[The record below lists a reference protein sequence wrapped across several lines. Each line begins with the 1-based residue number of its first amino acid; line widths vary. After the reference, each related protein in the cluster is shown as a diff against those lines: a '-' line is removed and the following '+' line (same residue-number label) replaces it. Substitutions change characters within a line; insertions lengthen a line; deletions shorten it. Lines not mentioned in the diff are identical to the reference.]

1 LHGASTES
9 VVCKIGSLCRLLKQ
23 NLSQLLLVLNLC
35 FSTTDFCWTLGS
47 MFVCQC
53 FCRLTTREQ
62 KSGQHVIGVLRNVDI
77 QQYFL
82 RDLKEDGIIKTQWI
96 PTLENSA
103 DLFTKNLYGPLF
115 EKHIRTYVGIDMYME
130 REDMN
135 ETDEWTLVRKT
146 GNRKLKPRFDRNN
159 ARGESAGNVRQGLG
173 LRARHPNC
181 PWNGQL
187 ESLDNIWSPLW

>member
-1 LHGASTES
+1 MPMFLQIDNKGA
-9 VVCKIGSLCRLLKQ
+9 K
-23 NLSQLLLVLNLC
+23 
-35 FSTTDFCWTLGS
+35 D
-47 MFVCQC
+47 
-53 FCRLTTREQ
+53 LTCNWSAGGRVR
-62 KSGQHVIGVLRNVDI
+62 HVDI

-115 EKHIRTYVGIDMYME
+115 EKHTYVGIDMYME
-130 REDMN
+130 REDKN
-135 ETDEWTLVRKT
+135 ETDEWTFVHKT
-146 GNRKLKPRFDRNN
+146 GNRKLKPRFDRNI
-159 ARGESAGNVRQGLG
+159 ARGESVGNVRQGLG

-187 ESLDNIWSPLW
+187 ESLDRYLESSVVGGIGVQRQPSTS